1 MCVFVFVII
10 TNSDLTTNDLFMQ
23 ILRVEEV
30 VNLSQQMK
38 KKIHRKGQMRAY
50 FLEDLLLW
58 DSSEQPKR
66 IFQAIFAA
74 QRKARPAWGR

>member
-1 MCVFVFVII
+1 MFVCVII

-38 KKIHRKGQMRAY
+38 KKFIERNR
-50 FLEDLLLW
+50 
-58 DSSEQPKR
+58 
-66 IFQAIFAA
+66 
-74 QRKARPAWGR
+74 